1 LITNAIFYFFI
12 VIIGTGGEMC
22 VSRATKE
29 IGEATAFTPRA
40 IARHVGRALANPWMW
55 IAVTMMATAFFAL
68 LGMLATTKASLVFPS
83 TAVSYGVG
91 ALGGKFFLKEDVSAQ
106 RWLGVAVICAGVL
119 LVLIGKG

>member
-1 LITNAIFYFFI
+1 LITNAIFYFFVVI
-12 VIIGTGGEMC
+12 VGTGGEMC

-55 IAVTMMATAFFAL
+55 IAIVMMAFAFFSL
-68 LGMLATTKASLVFPS
+68 LGMLATTKASFVYPS

-91 ALGGKFFLKEDVSAQ
+91 ALGGKFFLKENVSSQ
-106 RWLGVAVICAGVL
+106 RWLGVAVICGGVL
-119 LVLIGKG
+119 LVILGKG